1 MYIYIYI
8 YIYIYTHTHTLIVY
22 CVKPC
27 YDHMMKA
34 KGLVVFKYKAGLTE
48 AVYYWVN
55 YVLLGKRV
63 DGNRITRSML
73 MFL

>member
-1 MYIYIYI
+1 
-8 YIYIYTHTHTLIVY
+8 
-22 CVKPC
+22 
-27 YDHMMKA
+27 MMKA

-55 YVLLGKRV
+55 YVLLGKRI